1 MRLTA
6 KELNRLT
13 IFTLAEL
20 ARRRQAR
27 GRKLNAPEATA
38 VICDEIM
45 EMAWDGLPLADV
57 IARARAVLSRDDVMD
72 GVAEI
77 IGNIEV
83 DALFPSGTTLVVVE
97 DPLGPGS
104 GEPTNAHD
112 APGAII
118 RGSGPVPINS
128 GREPTF
134 IEVENLSDAPIEVT
148 SHYHFFEAN
157 RSLSFD
163 RRAAL
168 GARLD
173 IPAGTN
179 VHWAPR
185 ERKRVGLIPLAGT
198 REVWGFGG
206 LIDGPIAT
214 ADATAILNEAIRRGY
229 THEPA
234 REEQTD
240 AE

>member
-1 MRLTA
+1 MRLTS

-38 VICDEIM
+38 IVCDEII
-45 EMAWDGLPLADV
+45 EMAWDGAPLSEV
-57 IARARAVLSRDDVMD
+57 ISNARTVLSRDDLMD

-97 DPLGPGS
+97 DPFGPADP
-104 GEPTNAHD
+104 ERAHEL
-112 APGAII
+112 PGAVI
-118 RGSGPVPINS
+118 RGPESVPINT
-128 GREPTF
+128 GREATI

-157 RSLSFD
+157 RALSFD
-163 RRAAL
+163 RRAAW
-168 GARLD
+168 GTRLD

-185 ERKRVGLIPLAGT
+185 ESKRVGLIPLAGD

-206 LIDGPIAT
+206 LVDGPIDT
-214 ADATAILNEAIRRGY
+214 ADATEILNEAIRRGY
-229 THEPA
+229 AHKDAEG
-234 REEQTD
+234 EEQTS

>member
-38 VICDEIM
+38 IICDEII
-45 EMAWDGLPLADV
+45 EMAWDGAPLAEV
-57 IARARAVLSRDDVMD
+57 ISNARTVLTRDDLME

-97 DPLGPGS
+97 DPFGPS
-104 GEPTNAHD
+104 DPDRSAEV
-112 APGAII
+112 PGAII
-118 RGSGPVPINS
+118 RGTEPVPINS
-128 GREPTF
+128 GRVPTL
-134 IEVENLSDAPIEVT
+134 IEVENLSDAPIEIT
-148 SHYHFFEAN
+148 SHFHFFEVN

-163 RRAAL
+163 RRAAI
-168 GARLD
+168 GTRLD

-185 ERKRVGLIPLAGT
+185 ERKQVGLIPLAGT

-206 LIDGPIAT
+206 LIDGPIDT

-229 THEPA
+229 SHEDA
-234 REEQTD
+234 HEEQPS